1 MSPSLDSSRVWITGA
16 SSGIGAALA
25 EELVDRH
32 AVVAV
37 SARRQDRLDE
47 LSRGRMTVVP
57 LDVTDHQAVLDAAD
71 QVREQI
77 GDIDVAVLNAGIWE
91 QTDVRNWD
99 ADAFRRHVEVNL
111 LGVNSCIAAVLP
123 RMLQRDAGTIVIV
136 SSVAG
141 YRGIPQA
148 EAYGATKAALI
159 NLAESMRADLAPTGV
174 NVQWISPGFVKSELT
189 DENSFSM
196 PFLIEADDAAK
207 AIADGIESG
216 RPETVFPLPMAVT
229 MKLLDLVPHRL
240 WAPIWKR
247 TSSFRKS

>member
-1 MSPSLDSSRVWITGA
+1 
-16 SSGIGAALA
+16 
-25 EELVDRH
+25 
-32 AVVAV
+32 
-37 SARRQDRLDE
+37 
-47 LSRGRMTVVP
+47 
-57 LDVTDHQAVLDAAD
+57 
-71 QVREQI
+71 
-77 GDIDVAVLNAGIWE
+77 VLNAGIWE

-99 ADAFRRHVEVNL
+99 AEAFRRHVEVNL
-111 LGVNSCIAAVLP
+111 LGANSCIAAVLP

-136 SSVAG
+136 ASVAG

-189 DENSFSM
+189 DANSFAM
-196 PFLIEADDAAK
+196 PFMIEADAAAK

-216 RPETVFPLPMAVT
+216 RPETVFPLPMAAT
-229 MKLLDLVPHRL
+229 MKLLSLVPHRL

-247 TSSFRKS
+247 TSSFHKRD